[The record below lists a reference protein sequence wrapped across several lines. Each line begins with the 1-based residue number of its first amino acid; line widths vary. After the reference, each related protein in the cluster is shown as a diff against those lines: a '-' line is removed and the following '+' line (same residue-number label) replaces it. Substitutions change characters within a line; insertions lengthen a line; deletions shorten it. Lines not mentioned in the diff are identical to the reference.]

1 MSKNWHKPQPEP
13 PKAVIAPERDS
24 GLWMKFDPGFVGG
37 GEFAE
42 AFIAGITSA
51 GCGDGT
57 IYKANERGMIRVS
70 PAHVFD
76 LTSRGWRLAD

>member
-13 PKAVIAPERDS
+13 PKAVLAPERDS
-24 GLWMKFDPGFVGG
+24 GLWMQMSREYLGG

-42 AFIAGITSA
+42 AFIAGITGA
-51 GCGDGT
+51 YCGDGT
-57 IYKANERGMIRVS
+57 CYKANERGMIRVAPS
-70 PAHVFD
+70 HVFD